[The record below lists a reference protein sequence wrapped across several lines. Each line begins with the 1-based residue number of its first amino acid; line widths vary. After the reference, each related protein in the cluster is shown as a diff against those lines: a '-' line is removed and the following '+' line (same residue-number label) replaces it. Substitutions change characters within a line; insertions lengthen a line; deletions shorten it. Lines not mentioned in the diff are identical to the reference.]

1 MQPPSA
7 QSHQQMAAADPSEDT
22 RSVRLEPY
30 VKTFLGTGAGWRP
43 RTSFI
48 GHLPARRPSR
58 ASISDSSL
66 LCRARSTASARR
78 HPTSR
83 GRRTGRTYGSSA
95 DWSGEHF
102 ISRPFGCHLLITD
115 ATPSAPV
122 ALSESAEATIKSCRV
137 SRCLCTTSSLSGDK
151 CAFYTAR
158 AVRFCSLMSWLT
170 GNHSSLPPRCFD
182 VPYSFMF
189 TEATNGILC
198 AYVRKVRVWSVW
210 SAGEHASFISPFDL
224 GAGDTPTSESAIYR
238 TGLIPL

>member
-1 MQPPSA
+1 M
-7 QSHQQMAAADPSEDT
+7 
-22 RSVRLEPY
+22 R
-30 VKTFLGTGAGWRP
+30 
-43 RTSFI
+43 RTSLASLYVASVYFTI
-48 GHLPARRPSR
+48 KYYLEIGDFSPRAAGHLR
-58 ASISDSSL
+58 
-66 LCRARSTASARR
+66 RR
-78 HPTSR
+78 HHHRLPLRCSV
-83 GRRTGRTYGSSA
+83 
-95 DWSGEHF
+95 SGEHF

-189 TEATNGILC
+189 TEATNGMLC